1 MGRHAGFFLL
11 SIEYKHGTVRTVL
24 ESVFML
30 AGKDG
35 CHEGYQGVNGW
46 ADFSVFVCM
55 RRTAD

>member
-1 MGRHAGFFLL
+1 MQDFFLL